1 MKKLLYSLLV
11 ITLFVPIIL
20 FGVLLFVLSKP
31 EYYQN
36 ELQTVFASKTGL
48 NIEVGNIGWRYW
60 PPIALKVGTV
70 KIRNPASTEVIA
82 ELGSAE
88 VDIDLLPLLMGDSQL
103 QIKGVSVDG
112 LNLTLKVD
120 KFGNENWSQV
130 TTGSVPS
137 DQQTTPAAKNEKSGV
152 LALMPFGI
160 TQLQVSNSVINYQDD
175 RVMQNFTVT
184 LTEFSTNSVDYD
196 APFPV
201 AFNINLL
208 DITQK
213 IGLESIGA
221 LTITLDSKTDLVSI
235 SNIVV
240 DGGLSLPEAEILK
253 TSLRGEID
261 LDLGNDTLTLS
272 NIKLG
277 LSDLTANLTLLVED
291 VMKGPSSMKGGIA
304 VDPFNAKKLLREF
317 NIADLEF
324 QNPKAFESLQL
335 SMNFKTDMVR
345 YETKDLSL
353 KLDGTT
359 ITGSSSI
366 SLLSR
371 PEINL
376 NFEVDDID
384 LSSYSAL
391 PTLEFS
397 GAGANTSGAVAEIS
411 ATKVED
417 SEVIPRDLIKDNT
430 INAHLLFNKVRYD
443 DLEASAMKLYASTK
457 SNRMEATLDG
467 TLYGGTLAL
476 KFADNPDDLETSGYN
491 TIKMKGVDVTGLT
504 GFEWITGTLN
514 LTSNIE
520 FAGSRLSEILS
531 SLNGPS
537 RFVIRDGTLDVT
549 PIKGVAK
556 IIEQVQGKPSTI
568 STWPDKVPFKT
579 LEGNH
584 NFSNGQHSQNFD
596 FRVENLSVDGL
607 GYLDYLKNHLQYDM
621 SAVISQ
627 SRNGQFQV
635 SPNLIDVRWPITC
648 KGKLDDSPVDMCRPK
663 SDTVKDLVRG
673 MVKKKI
679 KTKVKTKVEEKLKDK
694 LKDRLRG
701 RF

>member
-11 ITLFVPIIL
+11 ITLLVPIIL
-20 FGVLLFVLSKP
+20 FGVLLFALSKP

-60 PPIALKVGTV
+60 PPIALKVGAV
-70 KIRNPASTEVIA
+70 KIRNPASAEAIA

-88 VDIDLLPLLMGDSQL
+88 VDIDLIPLLLGDTQL
-103 QIKGVSVDG
+103 RIKGVSVDG

-137 DQQTTPAAKNEKSGV
+137 DKQTTPSVENEKSGI

-160 TQLQVSNSVINYQDD
+160 TQLQISNSVISYQDD
-175 RVMQNFTVT
+175 RVMQNFSVT
-184 LTEFSTNSVDYD
+184 LTEFSTDSVDYD

-213 IGLESIGA
+213 IGLESLGA
-221 LTITLDSKTDLVSI
+221 LTITLDSKTDLISV

-240 DGGLSLPEAEILK
+240 DGGLSLPETEKLK
-253 TSLRGEID
+253 TSLRGEIAF
-261 LDLGNDTLTLS
+261 DLGKDTLTLS
-272 NIKLG
+272 NVKLG
-277 LSDLTANLTLLVED
+277 LSDLTAGLTLIVED
-291 VMKGPSSMKGGIA
+291 VMKGPSGMKGDIK

-317 NIADLEF
+317 NIVDLEF

-335 SMNFKTDMVR
+335 SMNFKSDMVK

-353 KLDGTT
+353 KLDGST

-376 NFEVDDID
+376 NFKVDDID
-384 LSSYSAL
+384 LSSYSAP

-397 GAGANTSGAVAEIS
+397 SAGASTSSAVAEIS
-411 ATKVED
+411 EAKVED
-417 SEVIPRDLIKDNT
+417 SEVIPRDLIKAYT

-443 DLEASAMKLYASTK
+443 DLEASAMKIYATAK
-457 SNRMEATLDG
+457 SNRLEATLDG
-467 TLYGGTLAL
+467 TLYGGTLAV

-520 FAGSRLSEILS
+520 FAGSRLSEILNS
-531 SLNGPS
+531 INGPS
-537 RFVIRDGTLDVT
+537 RFVINDGTLDVT
-549 PIKGVAK
+549 PIKSVAK
-556 IIEQVQGKPSTI
+556 IIEQVQNKPSSI
-568 STWPDKVPFKT
+568 STWPNKVPFKT

-584 NFSNGQHSQNFD
+584 IFSNGQQSQNFD
-596 FRVENLSVDGL
+596 FSVENLSIDGI
-607 GYLDYLKNHLQYDM
+607 GYLDYFKNYLQYDM
-621 SAVISQ
+621 SAVIRQ

-635 SPNLIDVRWPITC
+635 SPDLIDVRWPITC
-648 KGKLDDSPVDMCRPK
+648 KGKLDDSPADMCRPK
-663 SDTVKDLVRG
+663 SGLVKDLLRG
-673 MVKKKI
+673 MVKKKA
-679 KTKVKTKVEEKLKDK
+679 KQKVEEKVKDK
-694 LKDRLRG
+694 LKNKLKG
-701 RF
+701 LFK